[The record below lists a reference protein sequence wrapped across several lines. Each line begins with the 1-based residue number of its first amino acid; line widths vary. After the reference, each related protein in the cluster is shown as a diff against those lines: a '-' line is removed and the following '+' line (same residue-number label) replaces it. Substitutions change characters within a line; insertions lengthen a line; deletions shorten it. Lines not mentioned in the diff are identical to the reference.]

1 MLNNYN
7 NEDIVGQRKAEVRRR
22 SRHIQI
28 TGGVI
33 VASTLIGIFLL
44 KTDVFSM
51 VIPLIGLVYVV
62 YNMTKIRRIVNH
74 KDQW

>member
-1 MLNNYN
+1 M
-7 NEDIVGQRKAEVRRR
+7 RRR

-44 KTDVFSM
+44 KTAVFSM

-62 YNMTKIRRIVNH
+62 YNMIKIRRIVNH

>member
-1 MLNNYN
+1 MLNNQN
-7 NEDIVGQRKAEVRRR
+7 NGDIVGQRKAEVRKR

-44 KTDVFSM
+44 KTPVLTFF
-51 VIPLIGLVYVV
+51 IPLIGLVYVLI
-62 YNMTKIRRIVNH
+62 NMYKIRQILNH
-74 KDQW
+74 KDKW